1 MKSVT
6 AKVITIS
13 SQLLVVSLFL
23 ILIFSG
29 RGNNESLTIS
39 NNNFD
44 KMADKTS
51 ILFKR
56 EEVLLGVNTDII
68 IPLDD
73 ESKEED
79 SKDGKDDAEV
89 EEEIKVEEKEE
100 NKNETKQEE
109 AVPEP
114 PVVSPSGLFYDR
126 EVLRTEVGNL
136 TGYGAN
142 CYGCSGITAS
152 GHNLI
157 DSMYYDDS
165 EFGTV
170 RILAADKE
178 FPFYSIFRVSDV
190 PGMEPFIG
198 IVLDRGGNVGF
209 DRGTLF
215 DLAYTNESDPN
226 LIHLTKNVKFELLR
240 NGR

>member
-6 AKVITIS
+6 VKVITIS

-56 EEVLLGVNTDII
+56 EEVLLSVNDSII
-68 IPLDD
+68 VPLDD

-79 SKDGKDDAEV
+79 SKDDV
-89 EEEIKVEEKEE
+89 KVEEKEE
-100 NKNETKQEE
+100 NRNETKQEE
-109 AVPEP
+109 VIPEP

-126 EVLRTEVGNL
+126 EVLRTEIGNL
-136 TGYGAN
+136 TGYGAD
-142 CYGCSGITAS
+142 CAGCSGITS
-152 GHNLI
+152 TGHNLYEDI
-157 DSMYYDDS
+157 YYDDNEYGS
-165 EFGTV
+165 V
-170 RILAADKE
+170 RILAADGI
-178 FPFYSIFRVSDV
+178 FPFYSIFRVSGIS
-190 PGMEPFIG
+190 GMDPFIA
-198 IVLDRGGNVGF
+198 IVLDRGSTVGI

-215 DLAYTNESDPN
+215 DLAYTNESDPS

>member
-23 ILIFSG
+23 ILIFSD

-56 EEVLLGVNTDII
+56 EEVLLNVNTDII

-73 ESKEED
+73 ESKEEN
-79 SKDGKDDAEV
+79 SKDDVKV

-100 NKNETKQEE
+100 NKNEIKQEE
-109 AVPEP
+109 VVSVP
-114 PVVSPSGLFYDR
+114 PVVSPSVLFYDR

-142 CYGCSGITAS
+142 CDGCSGITAS

-157 DSMYYDDS
+157 DSIYYNDS

-215 DLAYTNESDPN
+215 DLAYTNESDPS

>member
-56 EEVLLGVNTDII
+56 EEVLLSVNTDII

>member
-29 RGNNESLTIS
+29 RGNNENLTIS

-51 ILFKR
+51 ILFKI
-56 EEVLLGVNTDII
+56 EEVLLSVNDSII
-68 IPLDD
+68 VPLDD

-79 SKDGKDDAEV
+79 SKDDVKV

-100 NKNETKQEE
+100 NRNETKQEE
-109 AVPEP
+109 FVPEP

-126 EVLRTEVGNL
+126 QVLRTEIGNL
-136 TGYGAN
+136 TGYGAD

-215 DLAYTNESDPN
+215 DLAYTNESDPS
-226 LIHLTKNVKFELLR
+226 LIQLTKNVKFELLR

>member
-29 RGNNESLTIS
+29 RGNNECLTIS

-56 EEVLLGVNTDII
+56 EEVLLSVNDSII
-68 IPLDD
+68 VPLDD

-79 SKDGKDDAEV
+79 SKDDV
-89 EEEIKVEEKEE
+89 KVEEKEE
-100 NKNETKQEE
+100 NRNETKQEE
-109 AVPEP
+109 VIPEP

-126 EVLRTEVGNL
+126 QVLRTEIGNL
-136 TGYGAN
+136 TGYGAD

-178 FPFYSIFRVSDV
+178 FPFYSIFRVSGIS
-190 PGMEPFIG
+190 GMDPFIA
-198 IVLDRGGNVGF
+198 IVLDRGSTVGIENC
-209 DRGTLF
+209 RSLQGCLTMF
-215 DLAYTNESDPN
+215 DLAFATESDPN
-226 LIHLTKNVKFELLR
+226 IIGKTANVTFELLR

>member
-29 RGNNESLTIS
+29 RGNNENLTIS

-56 EEVLLGVNTDII
+56 EEVLLSVNDSII
-68 IPLDD
+68 VPLDN

-79 SKDGKDDAEV
+79 SKDDVKV

-100 NKNETKQEE
+100 NRNETKQEE
-109 AVPEP
+109 FVPEP

-126 EVLRTEVGNL
+126 QVLRTEIGNL
-136 TGYGAN
+136 TGYGAD

-190 PGMEPFIG
+190 PGMEPFIV

-215 DLAYTNESDPN
+215 DLAYTNESDPS

>member
-29 RGNNESLTIS
+29 RGNNECLTIS

-56 EEVLLGVNTDII
+56 EEVLLSVNDSII
-68 IPLDD
+68 VPLDD

-79 SKDGKDDAEV
+79 SKDDV
-89 EEEIKVEEKEE
+89 KVEEKEE
-100 NKNETKQEE
+100 NRNETKQEE
-109 AVPEP
+109 VIPEP

-126 EVLRTEVGNL
+126 EVLRTEIGNL
-136 TGYGAN
+136 TGYGAD
-142 CYGCSGITAS
+142 CAGCSGITS
-152 GHNLI
+152 TGHNLYEDI
-157 DSMYYDDS
+157 YYDDNEYGS
-165 EFGTV
+165 V
-170 RILAADKE
+170 RILAADGI
-178 FPFYSIFRVSDV
+178 FPFYSIFRVSGIS
-190 PGMEPFIG
+190 GMDPFIA
-198 IVLDRGGNVGF
+198 IVLDRGSTVGIENC
-209 DRGTLF
+209 RSPQGCLTMF
-215 DLAYTNESDPN
+215 DLAFATESDPN
-226 LIHLTKNVKFELLR
+226 IIGKTANVTFELLR

>member
-56 EEVLLGVNTDII
+56 EEVLLSVNTDII

-109 AVPEP
+109 VVPEP

>member
-56 EEVLLGVNTDII
+56 EEVLLSVNDSII
-68 IPLDD
+68 VPLDD

-79 SKDGKDDAEV
+79 SKDDVKV

-100 NKNETKQEE
+100 NRNETKQEE
-109 AVPEP
+109 VVPEP

-126 EVLRTEVGNL
+126 QVLRTEIGNL
-136 TGYGAN
+136 TGYGAD

-215 DLAYTNESDPN
+215 DLAYTNESDPS
-226 LIHLTKNVKFELLR
+226 LIHLTLSLIHI
-240 NGR
+240 

>member
-23 ILIFSG
+23 ILIFPG
-29 RGNNESLTIS
+29 RGNNENLTIS

-56 EEVLLGVNTDII
+56 EEVLLSVNDSII
-68 IPLDD
+68 VPLDN

-79 SKDGKDDAEV
+79 SKDDVKV

-100 NKNETKQEE
+100 NRNETKQEE
-109 AVPEP
+109 FVPEP

-126 EVLRTEVGNL
+126 QVLRTEIGNL
-136 TGYGAN
+136 TGYGAD

-215 DLAYTNESDPN
+215 DLAYTNESDPS